1 MQTFERTLTG
11 NMITLEVEPADTIE
25 VVKAKIQDR
34 EGISPDQE
42 RLIFDGKQLE
52 DGCSLSDYVQK
63 ATLHFYFRSC
73 SSVQIFVRT
82 LAEKTTTLEIKPAD
96 TIKVVKA
103 KIQDKEVIPP
113 DQQQL
118 IFDGK
123 QLEGGLFRSGTD
135 RHH

>member
-1 MQTFERTLTG
+1 MAVLWVTMFRKRLF
-11 NMITLEVEPADTIE
+11 IF
-25 VVKAKIQDR
+25 
-34 EGISPDQE
+34 IS
-42 RLIFDGKQLE
+42 G
-52 DGCSLSDYVQK
+52 V
-63 ATLHFYFRSC
+63 C

>member
-52 DGCSLSDYVQK
+52 YGHCLSDYVQK
-63 ATLHFYFRSC
+63 ATLHFDLK
-73 SSVQIFVRT
+73 SS
-82 LAEKTTTLEIKPAD
+82 
-96 TIKVVKA
+96 
-103 KIQDKEVIPP
+103 
-113 DQQQL
+113 
-118 IFDGK
+118 
-123 QLEGGLFRSGTD
+123 
-135 RHH
+135 

>member
-11 NMITLEVEPADTIE
+11 NMITLEVEPVDTIE

-63 ATLHFYFRSC
+63 ATLHFYFRS
-73 SSVQIFVRT
+73 
-82 LAEKTTTLEIKPAD
+82 L
-96 TIKVVKA
+96 
-103 KIQDKEVIPP
+103 
-113 DQQQL
+113 
-118 IFDGK
+118 
-123 QLEGGLFRSGTD
+123 
-135 RHH
+135 